1 MQQPLEHLAPADMA
15 KLAAAVVRFER
26 AWEAQQKRDGET
38 IASLVR
44 ALRRGGT
51 EVDQFRQLL
60 FQQEDSS
67 KNAVSRNHRERA
79 ARST

>member
-1 MQQPLEHLAPADMA
+1 VQPEHLDKADMA
-15 KLAAAVVRFER
+15 KLAVLVRRFNI
-26 AWEAQQKRDGET
+26 AWDAQLKRDSEALSG
-38 IASLVR
+38 LVR